1 MKTRAAFIDGLF
13 WFSRGPTLQIWT
25 QLQVQNILELP
36 TVPHTSSFTSD
47 FCTDWHLIL
56 NSFSIAGRL
65 HVFTKFWQG
74 VHKFPFLEHCARWLV
89 QGLAWMSARK
99 WHLKIWGNASC
110 YPRSV
115 LRWWFCGAPSKKRF
129 RNLSPIAKHISLL
142 VSNTLFEGDIYL
154 LGSIANVA
162 LIQRWTGWY
171 FGGKWL
177 MLHWI
182 ETRQDCKM
190 VSWNANP

>member
-1 MKTRAAFIDGLF
+1 MKLVLPSLMGCFDSLVDQHCKF
-13 WFSRGPTLQIWT
+13 EHSSRFRTFKNFQQFLI
-25 QLQVQNILELP
+25 LVYSQV
-36 TVPHTSSFTSD
+36 T
-47 FCTDWHLIL
+47 CTDWHLIL

-74 VHKFPFLEHCARWLV
+74 VHKLPFLEHCARWLV

-162 LIQRWTGWY
+162 LIQDELDDTSDESNLCSIELKHVKIV
-171 FGGKWL
+171 KW
-177 MLHWI
+177 
-182 ETRQDCKM
+182 
-190 VSWNANP
+190 